1 MNIITRDSVIRT
13 PMKTYALIAALAL
26 ALPGVAEARKVSYY
40 SDRDRDGHYVKR
52 TANVPDYNHGG
63 RYYGGYRGGYYG
75 GYRGGYYGGYPRYYG
90 SGYRYGYGYPYGYGY
105 NSYYRSIP
113 SVSFVY
119 SSTPRYYSTPVY
131 RTSTSLE
138 ASVQR
143 ALKRQGYYY
152 GAVDG
157 DIGPGSRSAIRSYQS
172 EHGLA
177 VTGRIDSALIRSLGF

>member
-1 MNIITRDSVIRT
+1 
-13 PMKTYALIAALAL
+13 MKTYALIAALAL

-52 TANVPDYNHGG
+52 TKNVPDYYRGG
-63 RYYGGYRGGYYG
+63 RYYGGNRGYYG
-75 GYRGGYYGGYPRYYG
+75 GSYYGGYYPRYYG
-90 SGYRYGYGYPYGYGY
+90 SRYRTGYGYPYGGYGY

-138 ASVQR
+138 SSVQR